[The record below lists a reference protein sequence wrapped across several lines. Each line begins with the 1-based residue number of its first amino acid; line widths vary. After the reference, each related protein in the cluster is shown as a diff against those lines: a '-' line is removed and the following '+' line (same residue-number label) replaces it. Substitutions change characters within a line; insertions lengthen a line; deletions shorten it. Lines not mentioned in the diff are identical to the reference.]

1 MVQRINALASAS
13 PSLFARAWDVWQA
26 LFVRAEPIEV
36 LDQRFNFLPHCFRW
50 RGNMRRVRSVA
61 RVWEQPQSA
70 LQPPRRYYEVIC
82 GQGMRYVVFQD
93 VRIGT
98 WHMSL

>member
-1 MVQRINALASAS
+1 MVQRISALASKQPGILERTWA
-13 PSLFARAWDVWQA
+13 LLVA
-26 LFVRAEPIEV
+26 LFVRAEPIELV
-36 LDQRFNFLPHCFRW
+36 DQRFNFLPHCFRW
-50 RGNMRRVRSVA
+50 RGGVRRVRMVS
-61 RVWEQPQSA
+61 RVWEQPRSG

-82 GQGMRYVVFQD
+82 GQGQRYVLFQD

>member
-1 MVQRINALASAS
+1 MVQRISALAPKQPGILERAWAMFV
-13 PSLFARAWDVWQA
+13 SLFVG
-26 LFVRAEPIEV
+26 AEPIEV
-36 LDQRFNFLPHCFRW
+36 IDQRFNFLPHCFRW
-50 RGNMRRVRSVA
+50 RGDLRRVRMVS
-61 RVWEQPQSA
+61 RVWEQPQSG

-82 GQGMRYVVFQD
+82 GQGKRYVLFQD